1 MRNRSKGIRGLGDQV
16 SMLSRWL
23 PELLVVTLTGVLYLF
38 NLSANGYGN
47 EYYSA
52 AAWAGSRD
60 WTAWLFSSVDPGNFI
75 ATDKPP
81 LSTMVMG
88 LSVRT
93 FGLSPLAIL
102 LPQALMGIT
111 TVVVLIATI
120 RRTLGRTAGIIA
132 GIVLATTPVSV
143 LIFRYNNPDALL
155 TLLLVSAAYALTRA
169 LEGDQ
174 HRWLVLSGLL
184 IGLGFEAKAL
194 QAFIVLPG
202 FVLTYWIAGKGDMRR
217 RIRGLALAVGA
228 VAIAGSWWL
237 LLVEL
242 TPPVDRPNLDGSARN
257 SAIHLV
263 FAQNGVGRFFSV
275 VDPASDRSVTTSV
288 LRFVGEP
295 SPARLFNAQFAGQ
308 ASWLLPLA
316 LGALAVGLLGMRSR
330 GADAKS
336 RAPLL
341 LWGSWLVTH
350 VIALSVMGGAVRTYY
365 AVTMVP
371 ALAALVAYG
380 LTRPQPSAATFYHRT
395 ALPALLAGC
404 GGLSAVILLRT
415 PNFAPGLFLVPLIG
429 GFVSAVLIRVSGGVG
444 LRRSLVAF
452 AAIVP
457 LLVGPIAYSAN
468 TVLTPSLG
476 GVISAGPDM
485 TLREPPPAGS
495 PLRAVKCVDIGVLDR
510 ETEAAILREANTRR
524 WAVGVC
530 GAINASILQLRY
542 QVPVMGLGGYLGNG
556 GYPTL
561 VDVQN
566 AVRRGKV
573 TLFLMERKARGEG
586 AQREISTW
594 ITSNCR
600 VVREIGT
607 KLALLDCEG
616 E

>member
-1 MRNRSKGIRGLGDQV
+1 MRNRSKHTRGLGDQV
-16 SMLSRWL
+16 AMLRKWL
-23 PELLVVTLTGVLYLF
+23 PELLVVALAGALYLF

-88 LSVRT
+88 LSVRF

-102 LPQALMGIT
+102 LPQALMGIA
-111 TVVVLIATI
+111 TVVVLMATI

-132 GIVLATTPVSV
+132 GIVMATTPVSV

-155 TLLLVSAAYALTRA
+155 TLLLVCSAYALTRA
-169 LEGDQ
+169 LESDRHQ
-174 HRWLVLSGLL
+174 WLVLSGLL

-202 FVLTYWIAGKGDMRR
+202 FALTFWLAGRGDVRR
-217 RIRGLALAVGA
+217 RIRGLMLAVA
-228 VAIAGSWWL
+228 SVVIAGSWWL

-242 TPPVDRPNLDGSARN
+242 TPPTDRPNLDGSARN

-263 FAQNGVGRFFSV
+263 LVQNGLGRFFSV
-275 VDPASDRSVTTSV
+275 ADPESEQSVTNSA
-288 LRFVGEP
+288 LFFVGAP
-295 SPARLFNAQFAGQ
+295 GPTRLFNEQFAGQ

-316 LGALAVGLLGMRSR
+316 LGALATGVSWMRST
-330 GADAKS
+330 GGDALK

-350 VIALSVMGGAVRTYY
+350 VLAFSVMGGAIRSYY

-380 LTRPQPSAATFYHRT
+380 LTRPQLPAAAFYHRT

-404 GGLSAVILLRT
+404 GVLSAVILLRT
-415 PNFAPGLFLVPLIG
+415 PSFMPGLFLVPLIG
-429 GFVSAVLIRVSGGVG
+429 GFTFAVLMRASKSIG
-444 LRRSLVAF
+444 LRGQVVAL

-468 TVLTPSLG
+468 TILTASSG

-485 TLREPPPAGS
+485 ALRERPPAGS
-495 PLRAVKCVDIGVLDR
+495 ALRAIKCVDIGVIDR
-510 ETEAAILREANTRR
+510 ETEVDILREAKTRR
-524 WAVGVC
+524 WAVAVC
-530 GAINASILQLRY
+530 GALNASVLELRY
-542 QVPVMGLGGYLGNG
+542 QVPVMGLGGYLGSG
-556 GYPTL
+556 GYPAL
-561 VDVQN
+561 VDVQE
-566 AVRRGKV
+566 AVRRGEV
-573 TLFLMERKARGEG
+573 TLFLMERKARGKG
-586 AQREISTW
+586 SQLEISAW
-594 ITSNCR
+594 ITSECR
-600 VVREIGT
+600 IVREIGT
-607 KLALLDCEG
+607 KLALFNCER